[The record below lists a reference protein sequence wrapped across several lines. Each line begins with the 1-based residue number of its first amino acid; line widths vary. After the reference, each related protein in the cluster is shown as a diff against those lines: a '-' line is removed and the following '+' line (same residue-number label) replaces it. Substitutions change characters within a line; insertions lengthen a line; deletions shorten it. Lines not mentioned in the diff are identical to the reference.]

1 MIGDIPKIAVFSF
14 AYAPFEGGAEIAAK
28 EVIKRLKG
36 LNFAVFTY
44 KFDRKWLLMEQQ
56 GNAEVIRL
64 GKGKKGGTRYGR
76 IWAKVFYVFSA
87 WRRAEE
93 LNRQRRFEAI
103 WAIMASY
110 GGVAALLFKLR
121 HPRIPLFLTVQE
133 GDSEK
138 HLIFGKFGLVGLFG
152 RQIIKN
158 SDYIQVISNYLK
170 EFAIK
175 RGASCP
181 IEIIPNGVDL
191 ELFETKYSDSE
202 IKAVR
207 GNLGIKDEYVMVTT
221 SRLVYKNGID
231 ILIEAI
237 VRVKEK
243 RPNIKC
249 LIVGDGPERNKLKA
263 QSERLKVTNNVTF
276 LGQIKQKDLPLYLK
290 ISDIFV
296 RPSRSEGLGSSFL
309 EAMAAGLPVIGT
321 PVGGIVDFLRDG
333 DTGFQAKAED
343 ANDLAEKI
351 NFVIDHPEIKNRV
364 VKNAGALIKENYSW
378 DKIANL
384 FKNIFDKI
392 INL

>member
-1 MIGDIPKIAVFSF
+1 
-14 AYAPFEGGAEIAAK
+14 
-28 EVIKRLKG
+28 
-36 LNFAVFTY
+36 
-44 KFDRKWLLMEQQ
+44 
-56 GNAEVIRL
+56 
-64 GKGKKGGTRYGR
+64 
-76 IWAKVFYVFSA
+76 
-87 WRRAEE
+87 
-93 LNRQRRFEAI
+93 
-103 WAIMASY
+103 MASY

-181 IEIIPNGVDL
+181 IEVIPNGVDL
-191 ELFETKYSDSE
+191 ELFGTKYSDSE

-237 VRVKEK
+237 ARVKEK

-249 LIVGDGPERNKLKA
+249 LIVGDGPEGNKLKA

-351 NFVIDHPEIKNRV
+351 NFVIDHPEIKNRI